1 MKMPDKTPGLL
12 AMFIEWATLH
22 QPAIYGFALSLVT
35 AWLRVMSSGG
45 TKRQRAIEAAMC
57 GALSLSLMSAM
68 EWFGVPTSASGF
80 IGGSVGFLGVEKIKE
95 IANIVLSKKVGS
107 NGDNQ

>member
-1 MKMPDKTPGLL
+1 MKMPDKTSGLL
-12 AMFIEWATLH
+12 AMLLEWITLH
-22 QPAIYGFALSLVT
+22 QPAIYGFSLSLAT
-35 AWLRVMSSGG
+35 AWFRVMRSGG

-57 GALSLSLMSAM
+57 GALSLTLMSAM

-95 IANIVLSKKVGS
+95 VANIVLSKKVGS